1 MTAIPLNK
9 TLMGCFLRL
18 ERAKGPAKKERFLL
32 LPSAT
37 SFSRLTND
45 RNGRIYYTSPCSRKN
60 PFSGRDKGPD
70 LRERLKSRL
79 LNKNQSSK
87 VHFLDSTSDLT
98 NASSPVARD
107 HSEGYLS
114 KFLRKALRSFPS
126 SPSRASR
133 VLFLTQFVSRL
144 ALEKPVEEAVTS
156 RFDF

>member
-1 MTAIPLNK
+1 MIEMVGSIIQAPV
-9 TLMGCFLRL
+9 R
-18 ERAKGPAKKERFLL
+18 ER
-32 LPSAT
+32 
-37 SFSRLTND
+37 
-45 RNGRIYYTSPCSRKN
+45 N

-70 LRERLKSRL
+70 LRERLISRL

-156 RFDF
+156 RFDFQPLFEKGARARGLEQEQT